1 MPTYNGATPTKP
13 EDDNYTYSFSGW
25 SPAIALATA
34 DADYTAQFTA
44 TEKPQPKEPITV
56 RLYPGEWETVY
67 LYAWTGSGETQPCGA
82 WPGAAVSKDAEG
94 WWTYTFDQ
102 SIQEVNIIWNNGAG
116 YQTYDITSVTAST
129 CYQIGEFTGMYNALI
144 IDCNTPI
151 EQTRNYLPYGL
162 QVSVDGGMATLSWS
176 VTDLPAYF
184 GIGIYYNGEPV
195 IEGTTFNN
203 NTSFA
208 ATLEQFGTYTWRV
221 CAANEYRQLITEWVN
236 GPSFEIRDPHEGIED
251 ILAPDQASKVLID
264 GQIFILRGDK
274 VYTITGQEIK

>member
-1 MPTYNGATPTKP
+1 
-13 EDDNYTYSFSGW
+13 
-25 SPAIALATA
+25 
-34 DADYTAQFTA
+34 
-44 TEKPQPKEPITV
+44 
-56 RLYPGEWETVY
+56 
-67 LYAWTGSGETQPCGA
+67 
-82 WPGAAVSKDAEG
+82 
-94 WWTYTFDQ
+94 
-102 SIQEVNIIWNNGAG
+102 
-116 YQTYDITSVTAST
+116 
-129 CYQIGEFTGMYNALI
+129 MYNALI

-162 QVSVDGGMATLSWS
+162 QVSVDGTTAYFDWS
-176 VTDLPAYF
+176 VQDLPTYF

-251 ILAPDQASKVLID
+251 VKTEGTAPHKVMID

-274 VYTITGQEIK
+274 VYNAQGALVK